1 MLQLHITATLSSAP
15 DLLPRQIC
23 LIVLLP
29 PQADKKIAATSTVR
43 FTNQLARE
51 ISWYQ
56 PLFMTNG
63 TQVCGVALL
72 LLLLL
77 LVKILVLVYL

>member
-1 MLQLHITATLSSAP
+1 LTSLCDDADAAA
-15 DLLPRQIC
+15 LL
-23 LIVLLP
+23 
-29 PQADKKIAATSTVR
+29 QADKKIAATSTVR

-51 ISWYQ
+51 ISWFQ

-77 LVKILVLVYL
+77 VKILVLVYL